1 MAYAYRQQTR
11 FCPTIET
18 ASVRFPQKI
27 QYASGCPLPYPLSI
41 AKGAKNCP
49 APDGCALGAMTAV
62 SVDNNAVVTLTS
74 TYNMLGTDCFQF
86 KVSNLITT
94 DASYSFRM
102 KPSSNYPTGATVIGE
117 LFRISVSPIINDNLC
132 STCNLIYTSLRP
144 SAPFNVN
151 TTTNNVTWDVPIIPE
166 NYGAQTI
173 LSYTLSGGATYL
185 ITNPS
190 ITIVGSKVSLSLTSP
205 VGQKTYVYA
214 TNMAGAGPYSIPG

>member
-18 ASVRFPQKI
+18 ASVRFPKKI
-27 QYASGCPLPYPLSI
+27 QYASGCPLPYPQSM
-41 AKGAKNCP
+41 ARGAKNCP
-49 APDGCALGAMTAV
+49 APDGCALGAMTEV
-62 SVDNNAVVTLTS
+62 SIDSNAVVTLTS

-86 KVSNLITT
+86 KVSNLITNT
-94 DASYSFRM
+94 SYSFRM
-102 KPSSNYPTGATVIGE
+102 KPASNYSTGAGAFGG
-117 LFRISVSPIINDNLC
+117 LCAISVSPIINENVC
-132 STCNLIYTSLRP
+132 STCNLIYTSLLP
-144 SAPFNVN
+144 SPPFNVN
-151 TTTNNVTWDVPIIPE
+151 TTTNNVTWNAPIIPE

-190 ITIVGSKVSLSLTSP
+190 VTIVGNQVSLSITSP
-205 VGQKTYVYA
+205 VGQKTYIYA